1 MHGLQVQQGATLA
14 LVQVQI
20 LPGGLGEGGLK
31 PPQETRNPDDKARP
45 GIRLASQQRN
55 YGWHYFDDGQD
66 SAQDSDPDKDI
77 MVQYVNVQPR
87 TRTVKNVETLWDRRG
102 DDRDGE
108 HRYNNKLGD
117 NILDF
122 ANDNGW
128 QSGDIHLPVS
138 PGPMP
143 IPPRIYKP
151 EPPTPTPLLHKLEAT
166 VSSSYS
172 VIHHLAMQ
180 AEFRKPSKSLILNRI
195 LIRAHAC

>member
-1 MHGLQVQQGATLA
+1 MSSLLVGIRMHGLQVQQGATLA

-20 LPGGLGEGGLK
+20 LPEGLGEGGLK
-31 PPQETRNPDDKARP
+31 PPQETRNPDDNARP

-108 HRYNNKLGD
+108 HRYTNKLGD

-122 ANDNGW
+122 ANA
-128 QSGDIHLPVS
+128 HLQA
-138 PGPMP
+138 G
-143 IPPRIYKP
+143 
-151 EPPTPTPLLHKLEAT
+151 T
-166 VSSSYS
+166 SYS
-172 VIHHLAMQ
+172 HS
-180 AEFRKPSKSLILNRI
+180 PSAQVGGHGKQLLFSDPSPCY
-195 LIRAHAC
+195 AG